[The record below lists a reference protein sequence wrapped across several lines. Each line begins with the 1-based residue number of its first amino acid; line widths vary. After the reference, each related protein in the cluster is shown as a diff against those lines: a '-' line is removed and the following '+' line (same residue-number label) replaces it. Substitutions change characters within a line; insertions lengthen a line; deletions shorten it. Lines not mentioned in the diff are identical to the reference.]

1 MTMSAPTRPP
11 RTTPRISA
19 NKLGEYLRAAP
30 ARRRS
35 IVKDQ
40 KTPKEFVVAWY
51 ASARQTIVDSFVAG
65 QLDGDSL
72 WEAAEGLN
80 ERSAPA
86 EFDKRLA
93 DASAEALRQFVD
105 VLDDLDLEG
114 ATFLSTEPNQ
124 PTLCFADVEVSV
136 RPDLLIRA
144 SDRRGNPVVGA
155 VKLHFSKSALFD
167 SEAGDY
173 VATLL
178 NQHVNKYVA
187 TKSTPVNRQHCWV
200 IDVFGSRVFIPPS
213 AQKKRLDDI
222 EAACSEIKLWW
233 AKV

>member
-1 MTMSAPTRPP
+1 MTMHAPTRAP
-11 RTTPRISA
+11 RTVPRISA

-51 ASARQTIVDSFVAG
+51 ASARQTIVDAFAAG
-65 QLDGDSL
+65 QIDGDAL
-72 WEAAEGLN
+72 WDAAEELN
-80 ERSAPA
+80 TRATPA
-86 EFDKRLA
+86 DFDKRLA

-105 VLDDLDLEG
+105 VLDNLDLEG
-114 ATFLSTEPNQ
+114 ASFLSTEPMQ
-124 PTLCFADVEVSV
+124 PTLNFADVEVSV
-136 RPDLLIRA
+136 RPDLIVQA
-144 SDRRGNPVVGA
+144 ADRRGNPVVGA
-155 VKLHFSKSALFD
+155 VKLHFSKSAVFD
-167 SEAGDY
+167 KEAGDY

-178 NQHVNKYVA
+178 NQHVDKYIA
-187 TKSTPVNRQHCWV
+187 TRSTPVNRQHCWV
-200 IDVFGSRVFIPPS
+200 IDVFGGNVFTPPS

-233 AKV
+233 AQV